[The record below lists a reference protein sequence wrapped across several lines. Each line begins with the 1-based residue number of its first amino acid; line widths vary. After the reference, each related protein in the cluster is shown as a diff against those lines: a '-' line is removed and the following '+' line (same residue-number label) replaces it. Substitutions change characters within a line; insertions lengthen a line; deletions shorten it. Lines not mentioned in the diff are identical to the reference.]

1 MLSRRALQIT
11 PSPTLTIDAKAKQM
25 RSEGIDVIGFGAG
38 EPDFDTPRHI
48 KEAALE
54 AINSNF
60 TKYTPA
66 SGIPELKEAIC
77 KKLLLDHGL
86 EYQPQQIVVSN
97 GAKHSLFN
105 IFAGLLNE
113 GDEVI
118 IPAPYWVSYPEIVKL
133 NGGVPV
139 IVDTKIENNFKLTG
153 PELKKALSPRTKA
166 LVLNSP
172 SNPTGQVFLKEELE
186 EIAALALEAN
196 FYLVSDEIYEKLIYG
211 RNKHISIASLSEE
224 VKRLTVIIN
233 GVSKTFAMTGWR
245 IGYSASDAK
254 LATAM
259 SNIQSHATSNPN
271 SIAQKAA
278 CEALTAPQVSVE
290 EMRKAFAMRRDYMV
304 ERVKRMPYLSCLE
317 PEGAFYLFVNVS
329 EIFSKEFRGE
339 KVENAD
345 NLAAL
350 LLEQFRIALVP
361 GQGFGAPDYVRISYA
376 VSQENI
382 RLGLDRIESF
392 LQELS

>member
-1 MLSRRALQIT
+1 MLSGRALQIT
-11 PSPTLTIDAKAKQM
+11 PSPTLAIDAKAKQM
-25 RSEGIDVIGFGAG
+25 KSEGIDVIGFGAG
-38 EPDFDTPRHI
+38 EPDFDTPLHI
-48 KEAALE
+48 KEAAIE

-66 SGIPELKEAIC
+66 SGTPELKEAIC
-77 KKLLLDHGL
+77 KKFLNDQGL
-86 EYQPQQIVVSN
+86 EYQPQQIVISN

-139 IVDTKIENNFKLTG
+139 IVETKIENNFKPTRL
-153 PELKKALSPRTKA
+153 ELEKAISPRTKA

-172 SNPTGQVFLKEELE
+172 NNPTGQVFQKKELE
-186 EIAALALEAN
+186 DIAALALKAN
-196 FYLVSDEIYEKLIYG
+196 FYVVSDEIYEKLVYG
-211 RNKHISIASLSEE
+211 DNKHISIASLGEDI
-224 VKRLTVIIN
+224 KNLTIIVN
-233 GVSKTFAMTGWR
+233 GVSKTYAMTGWR
-245 IGYSASDAK
+245 IGYSASDIK
-254 LATAM
+254 LAAAM

-271 SIAQKAA
+271 SVAQKAA
-278 CEALTAPQVSVE
+278 YQALVGSQDCVA
-290 EMRKAFAMRRDYMV
+290 EMREAFAKRRDYMM
-304 ERVKRMPYLSCLE
+304 ERISRMPYLSCLT
-317 PEGAFYLFVNVS
+317 PEGAFYLFVNVGKTFTKKFHGE
-329 EIFSKEFRGE
+329 EIKN
-339 KVENAD
+339 VD
-345 NLAAL
+345 NLATL
-350 LLEQFRIALVP
+350 LLEQYRVALVP

-376 VSQENI
+376 LSLDNV

>member
-1 MLSRRALQIT
+1 MLSGRALQIT
-11 PSPTLTIDAKAKQM
+11 PSPTLAIDAKAKQM
-25 RSEGIDVIGFGAG
+25 KSEGIDVIGFGAG
-38 EPDFDTPRHI
+38 EPDFDTPLHI
-48 KEAALE
+48 KEAAIE

-66 SGIPELKEAIC
+66 SGTPELKEAIC
-77 KKLLLDHGL
+77 KKFLNDQGL
-86 EYQPQQIVVSN
+86 EYQPQQIVISN

-139 IVDTKIENNFKLTG
+139 IVETKIENNFKPTRL
-153 PELKKALSPRTKA
+153 ELEKAISPRTKA

-172 SNPTGQVFLKEELE
+172 NNPTSQVFQKKELE
-186 EIAALALEAN
+186 DIAALALKAN
-196 FYLVSDEIYEKLIYG
+196 FYVVSDEIYEKLVYG
-211 RNKHISIASLSEE
+211 DNKHISIASLGEDI
-224 VKRLTVIIN
+224 KNLTIIVN
-233 GVSKTFAMTGWR
+233 GVSKTYAMTGWR
-245 IGYSASDAK
+245 IGYSASDIK
-254 LATAM
+254 LAAAM

-271 SIAQKAA
+271 SVAQKAA
-278 CEALTAPQVSVE
+278 YQALVGSQDCVA
-290 EMRKAFAMRRDYMV
+290 EMREAFAKRRDYMM
-304 ERVKRMPYLSCLE
+304 ERISRMPYLSCLT
-317 PEGAFYLFVNVS
+317 PEGAFYLFVNVGKTFTKRFHGE
-329 EIFSKEFRGE
+329 EIKN
-339 KVENAD
+339 VD
-345 NLAAL
+345 NLATL
-350 LLEQFRIALVP
+350 LLEQYRVALVP

-376 VSQENI
+376 LSLDNI